1 MKDIIHQSS
10 ALPLTR
16 HGAAEAT
23 DRKQWLR
30 FSPAGLWK
38 ALLLL
43 LVLCIELP
51 VFGQNI
57 QVTGNVHDE
66 AGEPIIGASVIVVG
80 ATTGVATDF
89 DGNFILNN
97 VPANGKLKVTY
108 IGYNPA
114 EVNIKGQTNI
124 DITLVEDS
132 QVLDEVVVVGY
143 GTMKKSDLTGSV
155 ASVGTEKLNAKGAPS
170 VLENL
175 QGTTPG
181 VNITKSTGRTN
192 GGLSIEIRG
201 KSSIN
206 SDTTPLFVV
215 DGVMCND
222 IDFLNPQDIE
232 RIDVLKDASS
242 TAIYGSRATAGVVM
256 VTTKGGLNVNKA
268 QKASITYDGYYGF
281 NHVARKPKFMEGED
295 WYYYRFGKF
304 LSPMGGDNNY
314 DAQTAHWMLPAS
326 YGVGQALLQ
335 EKISD
340 LQSPY
345 VMKQLLAAGETTD
358 WIDLVTRDGNQQN
371 HYVSISGASDTANYH
386 FGLGYNGE
394 EGIYEGDS
402 QHTISFKGSVDARI
416 NKVISAGFN
425 FNLAQRKNTYADGD
439 AIGQAYR
446 VNPYMIPY
454 TEDGEIQ
461 HFPGNKYTLGT
472 DDHQFS
478 DFINPL
484 DRMRNSTE
492 KRTTY
497 RALGNVYLQLDI
509 IPGLFVKSTFS
520 PSYTSY
526 RNGKYVGYTN
536 PDTGKTYVD
545 NDVRQATINNSTSL
559 SWTWDNIVNFN
570 RTFAKDHS
578 VNFMGLVSLEKATS
592 ESSQVMAAN
601 VLEGSDWWNIGTGDI
616 LAKDDNGN
624 SLTKSGYGEF
634 SMLSYALRLNYSY
647 KSRYMITATM
657 RWDGCSRFAD
667 GYRWGSFPSAAV
679 AWRINQESFLRD
691 VTWLSNLKLRVSYGV
706 TGNNDGI
713 GNYATI
719 VGLGT
724 PVAYPWGPDWIS
736 GMPASGI
743 ADKSLKWEKSHEWN
757 FGLDFGFLSERI
769 MGSVDFYRKNSSDL
783 LYNVDLPLES
793 GGVRMKTNVGK
804 VQNTGVELSLTT
816 VNIDTRDWTW
826 TTSLTFAHNKN
837 KVKEINGTSD
847 RIIGSNSTSSL
858 FIGSPVNN
866 VYQYVWDGVVSDR
879 NMIVPDHQIAKDKGF
894 TPGTTVRECDYYWAC
909 YGVGEGQPIVRDV
922 NGDGIWDDEDKQ
934 IFSGDPKWTG
944 SFSSNLQYNLPKMW
958 GSVDFGFTLYAK
970 YGYWVDSSFL
980 SGDYYDLHDRG
991 RGKMQMDYYI
1001 PAGTIVDCDGINPDG
1016 TFRNPIYQTETHYG
1030 KYPMLSGGTNDGL
1043 GAAKDYYQ
1051 SSRGLTDVSF
1061 LKVKNITLGYTFSPK
1076 LLKSIACQ
1084 NIRLYFTVTNPFVWS
1099 KYEGFDPEWANA
1111 SGKNDGP
1118 SIVSYQIGASI
1129 KF

>member
-10 ALPLTR
+10 
-16 HGAAEAT
+16 GAASCGAST
-23 DRKQWLR
+23 PSRKQWLR
-30 FSPAGLWK
+30 FCPAGMWK

-51 VFGQNI
+51 VFAQNI

-89 DGNFILNN
+89 DGNFVLNN
-97 VPANGKLKVTY
+97 VPSNGKLKVTY

-114 EVNIKGQTNI
+114 EVKINGQSNL

-155 ASVGTEKLNAKGAPS
+155 SSVGTEKLNAKGAPS
-170 VLENL
+170 VLEAL
-175 QGTTPG
+175 QGATPG

-192 GGLSIEIRG
+192 GGLDIEIRG

-206 SDTTPLFVV
+206 SKTTPMYVV
-215 DGVMCND
+215 DGVICGD

-256 VTTKGGLNVNKA
+256 ITTKGGLNVNKNE
-268 QKASITYDGYYGF
+268 KATITYDGYYGV
-281 NHVARKPKFMEGED
+281 NHVAHKPKFMTGQD

-314 DAQTAHWMLPAS
+314 AAQTAHWMLPAS

-335 EKISD
+335 EKIAD

-345 VMKQLLAAGETTD
+345 IMKELLEAGQTTD
-358 WIDLVTRDGNQQN
+358 WVDLVTRDGSQQN
-371 HYVSISGASDTANYH
+371 HYLAISGSSDSANYH
-386 FGLGYNGE
+386 FGVGYNGE
-394 EGIYEGDS
+394 DGIYEGDS
-402 QHTISFKGSVDARI
+402 QQNISMKGSVDARV

-425 FNLAQRKNTYADGD
+425 FNLAQIKNTYADGN
-439 AIGQAYR
+439 AIAQAYR

-454 TEDGEIQ
+454 TEDGAIQ

-484 DRMRNSTE
+484 DRMRNSVE

-497 RALGNVYLQLDI
+497 RALGNLYLQLDI
-509 IPGLFVKSTFS
+509 IPGLFVKTTFS

-526 RNGKYVGYTN
+526 RNGKYTGYTN

-545 NDVRQATINNSTSL
+545 DDVHQAQVVNYTGL
-559 SWTWDNIVNFN
+559 SWTWDNIVNYS
-570 RTFAKDHS
+570 RTFNEIHS
-578 VNFMGLVSLEKATS
+578 INAMGLFSMQNNRS
-592 ESSQVMAAN
+592 ESYTWISDN
-601 VLEGSDWWNIGTGDI
+601 VLENSDWWNMGSGTT
-616 LAKDDNGN
+616 N
-624 SLTKSGYGEF
+624 SGSKSSYGEN
-634 SMLSYALRLNYSY
+634 SMTSYALRLNYTLMG
-647 KSRYMITATM
+647 RYMFTGTI
-657 RWDGCSRFAD
+657 RWDGSSRFAD
-667 GYRWGSFPSAAV
+667 GYRWGSFPSAAL

-691 VTWLSNLKLRVSYGV
+691 VNWLTNLKLRLSYGV

-713 GNYATI
+713 DNYATM
-719 VGLGT
+719 VGIGA
-724 PVAYPWGPDWIS
+724 PVYYPNGANWVS

-743 ADKSLKWEKSHEWN
+743 VDKMLQWEKSHEFN
-757 FGLDFGFLSERI
+757 VGLDFGFLHDRI
-769 MGSVDFYRKNSSDL
+769 MGSIDLYEKNSSDL
-783 LYNVDLPLES
+783 LYEVQLPLES
-793 GGVRMKTNVGK
+793 GGVAMTTNVGK
-804 VQNTGVELSLTT
+804 VQNRGIEVSLTT
-816 VNIDTRDWTW
+816 VNVATRDWQW
-826 TTSLTFAHNKN
+826 TTSFSFAHNKN
-837 KVKEINGTSD
+837 KVKEINGISD
-847 RIIGSNSTSSL
+847 RIIGNSSTSSL
-858 FIGSPVNN
+858 FIGYPVNN
-866 VYQYVWDGVVSDR
+866 VYQYVWDGAVSDR
-879 NMIVPDHQIAKDKGF
+879 NMVVPDHQIAKDKGF
-894 TPGTTVRECDYYWAC
+894 VPGTTVRECDYYWEC
-909 YGVGEGQPIVRDV
+909 YGVGEGQPMVRDV
-922 NGDGIWDDEDKQ
+922 NGDGVWDDNDKQ

-944 SFSSNLQYNLPKMW
+944 GMTSTLNYTLPKNGGALDFSFS
-958 GSVDFGFTLYAK
+958 LYAK

-1016 TFRNPIYQTETHYG
+1016 TFINPVYQTETHYG

-1043 GAAKDYYQ
+1043 GAARDYYQ

-1061 LKVKNITLGYTFSPK
+1061 LKVKNISLGYTFSK
-1076 LLKSIACQ
+1076 NLLKHIGCQ
-1084 NIRLYFTVTNPFVWS
+1084 NLRVYFNVTNPFVWT
-1099 KYEGFDPEWANA
+1099 KYEGFDPEWASA